1 MTIANPI
8 SGIDQPLV
16 SLNAVAGV
24 VAGSQIDFSRPRRN
38 ISMQV
43 VFTSDPTVKVSLEGT
58 IDGVNWFI
66 LASFDTDTG
75 NINKDIISADFV
87 YVISARANL
96 ITLSGG
102 TSPTVTAT
110 VLGYE

>member
-8 SGIDQPLV
+8 SGIDRPLV
-16 SLNAVAGV
+16 SLDAAVGV
-24 VAGSQIDFSRPRRN
+24 IAGSQIDFSRPRRN

-43 VFTSDPTVKVSLEGT
+43 SFTSNPTVKVNLEGT
-58 IDGVNWFI
+58 IDGINWFI
-66 LASFDTDTG
+66 LSVFDTG
-75 NINKDIISADFV
+75 AGGLNGGIIYADFV